1 MTSNLSLGKLVRI
14 PLREAWRHEANDFTP
29 WLAQPANLEELAR
42 TLGLSELVTAGTEH
56 PVGDFQL
63 DILCTDG
70 EGKVVI
76 ENQLEQTDHD
86 HLGKTLVYAAGVGAR
101 KVIWIA
107 ESFRPEHEAALRFLN
122 ENTVEDVAFFGVQ
135 VELWRIGESPLA
147 PKFEVVVKPNDW
159 TRSGREQARN
169 AASASPTKQL
179 QLRFWTALI
188 ADLTASAPQIRPHA
202 PRPQHWLSSAIG
214 RANFALN
221 MVANSTK
228 ERLGIE
234 LWITGSDAKSH
245 YANLLA
251 LKTDLETKL
260 GFELDWQELPGS
272 EACRIA
278 TWLPDAPLDA
288 EDRWPT
294 YFAWFA
300 DRLVRMND
308 VLRPAVKDLP

>member
-1 MTSNLSLGKLVRI
+1 MEG
-14 PLREAWRHEANDFTP
+14 
-29 WLAQPANLEELAR
+29 
-42 TLGLSELVTAGTEH
+42 AGT
-56 PVGDFQL
+56 
-63 DILCTDG
+63 
-70 EGKVVI
+70 
-76 ENQLEQTDHD
+76 
-86 HLGKTLVYAAGVGAR
+86 TL
-101 KVIWIA
+101 
-107 ESFRPEHEAALRFLN
+107 
-122 ENTVEDVAFFGVQ
+122 T
-135 VELWRIGESPLA
+135 
-147 PKFEVVVKPNDW
+147 
-159 TRSGREQARN
+159 
-169 AASASPTKQL
+169 
-179 QLRFWTALI
+179 FWTALI

-234 LWITGSDAKSH
+234 LWITGPDAKSH
-245 YANLLA
+245 FANLLA
-251 LKTDLETKL
+251 LKTDLEAKL

-288 EDRWPT
+288 EDRWPE

-300 DRLVRMND
+300 ARLARMNE